1 MTYTEEF
8 KVFKEYL
15 DNRAVLIK
23 EYGGEE
29 SQKCKEGLKLLQQEY
44 ARLVHSQK

>member
-15 DNRAVLIK
+15 DNSKKFIK
-23 EYGGEE
+23 
-29 SQKCKEGLKLLQQEY
+29 LKDAEFK
-44 ARLVHSQK
+44 LVPKI